1 MPESKSNQPDVITID
16 VVTIEV
22 NTHKVKM
29 PAGPASGLEIK
40 DAAIDQGVK
49 IEVSFVLQMQL
60 PNGSAKVIG
69 DDDKVPLS
77 DHLTFTA
84 IAPDDNS

>member
-1 MPESKSNQPDVITID
+1 MSEPKSNQPDVITID
-16 VVTIEV
+16 TVVIEV

-40 DAAIDQGVK
+40 SAAIDQGVK
-49 IEVSFVLQMQL
+49 IEPSFVLQQQL

-69 DDDKVPLS
+69 DDDKVSLS
-77 DHLTFTA
+77 DHLVFTA

>member
-1 MPESKSNQPDVITID
+1 MHESKSHQPHVITID
-16 VVTIEV
+16 AVTIEV

-40 DAAIDQGVK
+40 EAAIDQGVK
-49 IEVSFVLQMQL
+49 IDVTFVLQLQL

-77 DHLTFTA
+77 DHLAFTA

>member
-1 MPESKSNQPDVITID
+1 MHESKSNQPHVITID
-16 VVTIEV
+16 TVTIEV

-40 DAAIDQGVK
+40 EAAIDQGVK
-49 IEVSFVLQMQL
+49 IDVTFVLQLQL

-77 DHLTFTA
+77 DHLAFTA

>member
-1 MPESKSNQPDVITID
+1 MPESNQPDVITID

-40 DAAIDQGVK
+40 NAAIDQGVK
-49 IEVSFVLQMQL
+49 IEVSFVLQLQL

-77 DHLTFTA
+77 DHLAFTA

>member
-1 MPESKSNQPDVITID
+1 MNEPKSNQPDVITID

-22 NTHKVKM
+22 NNHKVKM

-40 DAAIDQGVK
+40 SAAIAEGVK
-49 IEVSFVLQMQL
+49 IELSFVLQLQL
-60 PNGSAKVIG
+60 PNGTAKVIG

-77 DHLTFTA
+77 DHLAFTA

>member
-1 MPESKSNQPDVITID
+1 MSEPKSNQPDVITID

-22 NTHKVKM
+22 NSHKVKM

-40 DAAIDQGVK
+40 NAAIQEGVK
-49 IEVSFVLQMQL
+49 IEPNFVLQQQL

-69 DDDKVPLS
+69 DDDKVQLT
-77 DHLTFTA
+77 DHLVFTA

>member
-1 MPESKSNQPDVITID
+1 MSEPKSKQPDVISID

-22 NTHKVKM
+22 NSHKVKM
-29 PAGPASGLEIK
+29 SAGPASGLEIK
-40 DAAIDQGVK
+40 EAAIDEGVN
-49 IEVSFVLQMQL
+49 IELSFVLQLQL

-69 DDDKVPLS
+69 DDDKVLLT
-77 DHLTFTA
+77 DHLAFTA